1 MFNRKQAIDDG
12 LLYSTLQT
20 LYLPSSHLFPFQ
32 CTQGY
37 GSNFLQNG
45 LANAKQYINSVEIH
59 PCNWMGCTV
68 LVHSGPNK
76 KGFIG
81 SLPVRG
87 RNYPN
92 EQSVVVIWSHILIT
106 FDQVCCF
113 FTVNCENS
121 FFFPNFMA
129 QCLFFL
135 ANNFVM
141 QPTKVATIYSWRKR
155 YSQNLAIYTRYEF
168 FFVFKGILLY
178 S

>member
-1 MFNRKQAIDDG
+1 
-12 LLYSTLQT
+12 
-20 LYLPSSHLFPFQ
+20 
-32 CTQGY
+32 
-37 GSNFLQNG
+37 
-45 LANAKQYINSVEIH
+45 
-59 PCNWMGCTV
+59 MGCTV

-178 S
+178 SWLPTGNYHKNLVIFWWGKKNSKSGGFGSFFFFFFGSFLFL